1 MKEEKE
7 NQKIKEE
14 KIDLKETKE
23 NKTDTKESKAKK
35 ADEKK
40 ATTKKVDSKTE
51 TTKKLAEENA
61 GSKKETVKKATK
73 KTEAKAE
80 SKAIKVEPE
89 EIKTNDITKTVE
101 STVAEESTKEEPKK
115 RAVKRKNTK
124 VETNEKVERK
134 NTKDKK
140 AELAEEGEISVKQ
153 EKKTKE
159 NNAKLEASIAK
170 LRGKKEDT
178 QVKETASRKN
188 ETETKE
194 ENSNKAISV
203 IENSDDK
210 EEIIINEPEESEE
223 SKKRKEKLEKEE
235 ELLEKKKKR
244 RNTII
249 TVSIVSA
256 LLLIIIVVSIIIL
269 NLNSTKIESHN
280 FFQWYSGQKVEYKGE
295 LTFTRK
301 EGLTELKATDKKVT
315 LDSTPVYY
323 AEKDNKVIFPEDMA
337 IVFPNNNGMMY
348 RINHFSNIIE
358 ENSGVYLETN
368 LAVETNKTKLDQA
381 FLYDGQDLYFFL
393 ERANI
398 VVNGITYEVSPLS
411 YAIVRYKQSIEIYN
425 YEKDEYQVI
434 NIQDGQEAKVVTDT
448 YTINMSF
455 DSLQTAEKEQLLIR
469 GLSYL
474 KPYGENGI

>member
-40 ATTKKVDSKTE
+40 TTVKKKATTKKTTTKKTTAKKTTESKKADAKLDDEETKEIDSKLEKEETKETDSKLAKEETKKVDSKE
-51 TTKKLAEENA
+51 EQSEVKPKLAKSTKKSDSEEIPEENA
-61 GSKKETVKKATK
+61 EE
-73 KTEAKAE
+73 KTT
-80 SKAIKVEPE
+80 IKMEPE
-89 EIKTNDITKTVE
+89 EVE
-101 STVAEESTKEEPKK
+101 K
-115 RAVKRKNTK
+115 
-124 VETNEKVERK
+124 
-134 NTKDKK
+134 
-140 AELAEEGEISVKQ
+140 GEISVKQ
-153 EKKTKE
+153 KKKTKE

-170 LRGKKEDT
+170 LKGKKKKEKEEISNEDT
-178 QVKETASRKN
+178 STVEKF
-188 ETETKE
+188 
-194 ENSNKAISV
+194 
-203 IENSDDK
+203 DDK

-223 SKKRKEKLEKEE
+223 SKKRKEQLEKEG
-235 ELLEKKKKR
+235 ELLEKKKR
-244 RNTII
+244 RKNTII

-256 LLLIIIVVSIIIL
+256 LIVIIIIVSIIIS
-269 NLNSTKIESHN
+269 NLNSTKTESHN

-323 AEKDNKVIFPEDMA
+323 AEKENKVIFPEDMA
-337 IVFPNNNGMMY
+337 IVFPHNNGMMY

-358 ENSGVYLETN
+358 ENSDVYLETN

-393 ERANI
+393 ERTNI
-398 VVNGITYEVSPLS
+398 TVNGTTYEVSPLS

-434 NIQDGQEAKVVTDT
+434 DIQDGQEAKVVTDT

-474 KPYGENGI
+474 KPYTENGI

>member
-1 MKEEKE
+1 MKKEKE

-14 KIDLKETKE
+14 KIDWKETKE

-40 ATTKKVDSKTE
+40 TTVKKKATTKKTTTKKTTAKKTTESKKADAKLDDEETKETDSKLEKEETKETDSKLAKEETKKVDSKE
-51 TTKKLAEENA
+51 EQAEVKPKLAKSTKKSDSEEIPEENA
-61 GSKKETVKKATK
+61 EE
-73 KTEAKAE
+73 KTT
-80 SKAIKVEPE
+80 IKMEPE
-89 EIKTNDITKTVE
+89 EVE
-101 STVAEESTKEEPKK
+101 K
-115 RAVKRKNTK
+115 
-124 VETNEKVERK
+124 
-134 NTKDKK
+134 
-140 AELAEEGEISVKQ
+140 GEISVKQ
-153 EKKTKE
+153 KKKTKE

-170 LRGKKEDT
+170 LKGKKKKEKEEISNEDT
-178 QVKETASRKN
+178 STVEKF
-188 ETETKE
+188 
-194 ENSNKAISV
+194 
-203 IENSDDK
+203 DDK

-223 SKKRKEKLEKEE
+223 SKKRKEQLEKEE
-235 ELLEKKKKR
+235 ELLEKKKR
-244 RNTII
+244 RKNTII

-256 LLLIIIVVSIIIL
+256 LIVIIIIVSIIIS
-269 NLNSTKIESHN
+269 NLNSTKTESHN

-323 AEKDNKVIFPEDMA
+323 AEKEHKVIFPEDMA
-337 IVFPNNNGMMY
+337 IVFPHNNGMMY

-358 ENSGVYLETN
+358 ENSDVYLETN

-393 ERANI
+393 ERTNI
-398 VVNGITYEVSPLS
+398 TVNGTTYEVSPLS

-434 NIQDGQEAKVVTDT
+434 DIQDGQEAKVVTDT

-474 KPYGENGI
+474 KPYTENGI